1 MSTPDQP
8 GSAAPVAE
16 VEFSLREGSYPF
28 LRGSAVEECTFELA
42 KMVPR
47 SEGGHTEYFSV
58 TDADPGRIASL
69 AEEHETAEVRLLTE
83 YDRGGLFE
91 FQVRGNCPAHRLAE
105 LGALPQVVEATDGT
119 GRIVADIPAGRDTGA
134 VIEAFL
140 TAVPAADLTAKRGKE
155 SVTPLFTVSGVQ
167 QVLRTRLTD
176 RQFEVLVTALEA
188 GYYEWPRECSGEEVA
203 DELGI
208 SSATFAEHI
217 RTAERK
223 LLTLLFE
230 RSAFGAPE
238 RR

>member
-1 MSTPDQP
+1 MSRSGQTEPA
-8 GSAAPVAE
+8 GPVIE
-16 VEFSLREGSYPF
+16 VEFALREGNYPF

-47 SEGGHTEYFSV
+47 RDGGHTEYFSV
-58 TDADPGRIASL
+58 TGADPARIAAL
-69 AEEHETAEVRLLTE
+69 AEEHETAEVSLLTE

-91 FQVRGNCPAHRLAE
+91 FRVLGNCPAHRLAE

-119 GRIVADIPAGRDTGA
+119 GRIVADIPAGCDTGA
-134 VIEAFL
+134 VIDAFL

-155 SVTPLFTVSGVQ
+155 SVTPLFTLSGVR

-188 GYYEWPRECSGEEVA
+188 GYYEWPRECSGEDVA
-203 DELGI
+203 EELRV

-217 RTAERK
+217 RAAERK

-230 RSAFGAPE
+230 RSELGAPG